1 MRPDP
6 GTGSVRTVSDHL
18 PDRDRSQIRAADAD
32 RSLVAQ
38 LLSDAFANGQLTV
51 DEYDERTAA
60 VYRAKTY
67 GELDL
72 LTGDLVL
79 SPPPAHAP
87 SGGPTNDRVIA
98 IMSGAVRKGEWT
110 PATRIDAFAFW
121 GGIEL
126 DLRRATFT
134 TEETTINCVAIMGGI
149 EVTVPPG
156 VSVEVRGMGI
166 MGGFEHVSA
175 THPGAPRVII
185 TGFAFWGGVS
195 VEIKPADK

>member
-1 MRPDP
+1 M
-6 GTGSVRTVSDHL
+6 SDHL
-18 PDRDRSQIRAADAD
+18 PDRDRSRIRAADAD
-32 RSLVAQ
+32 RNLVAQ

-51 DEYDERTAA
+51 TEYDERTAA

-67 GELDL
+67 GELDV

-79 SPPPAHAP
+79 SPPPARAP
-87 SGGPTNDRVIA
+87 SGGSANDRVIA
-98 IMSGAVRKGEWT
+98 IMSGAMRKGEWT
-110 PATRIDAFAFW
+110 AAARIDAFAFW

-126 DLRRATFT
+126 DLRRASFSA
-134 TEETTINCVAIMGGI
+134 EETTINCVAIMGGI
-149 EVTVPPG
+149 DVTVPPG

-175 THPGAPRVII
+175 AHPGAPRVVV

-195 VEIKPADK
+195 VEIKDPDKPRIADA

>member
-6 GTGSVRTVSDHL
+6 ATGNVRAVSDHL
-18 PDRDRSQIRAADAD
+18 PDRDRSQVRAADAD
-32 RSLVAQ
+32 RNLVAQ

-51 DEYDERTAA
+51 SEYDERTAA
-60 VYRAKTY
+60 VYQAKTY
-67 GELDL
+67 GELDV

-79 SPPPAHAP
+79 SPPPAAAP
-87 SGGPTNDRVIA
+87 SVGSSNDRVIA

-110 PATRIDAFAFW
+110 PAARIDAFAFW

-126 DLRRATFT
+126 DLRRASFSAQ
-134 TEETTINCVAIMGGI
+134 ETTINCVAIMGGI
-149 EVTVPPG
+149 DVTVPPG

-166 MGGFEHVSA
+166 MGGFDHVSA
-175 THPGAPRVII
+175 AHPGAPRVII

-195 VEIKPADK
+195 VKIKDPSK

>member
-1 MRPDP
+1 M
-6 GTGSVRTVSDHL
+6 SDQL
-18 PDRDRSQIRAADAD
+18 PDRDRSQVRAADAD
-32 RSLVAQ
+32 RNLVAQ

-51 DEYDERTAA
+51 SEYDERTAA
-60 VYRAKTY
+60 VYQAKTY

-72 LTGDLVL
+72 LTGDLAL
-79 SPPPAHAP
+79 SPPPASAP
-87 SGGPTNDRVIA
+87 SGGSSNDRVIA

-110 PATRIDAFAFW
+110 AASRIDAVAFW

-126 DLRRATFT
+126 DLRRASFSSAD
-134 TEETTINCVAIMGGI
+134 TTINCVAIMGGI

-175 THPGAPRVII
+175 AHPGAPRVIV

-195 VEIKPADK
+195 VEIKAPDK

>member
-1 MRPDP
+1 M
-6 GTGSVRTVSDHL
+6 
-18 PDRDRSQIRAADAD
+18 RAADAD
-32 RSLVAQ
+32 RNLVAQ
-38 LLSDAFANGQLTV
+38 LLSDACANGQLTV
-51 DEYDERTAA
+51 SEFDERTAA
-60 VYRAKTY
+60 VYQAKTY

-79 SPPPAHAP
+79 SPPPAGAP
-87 SGGPTNDRVIA
+87 SGGSSHDRVIA

-110 PATRIDAFAFW
+110 AAARIDAVAFW

-126 DLRRATFT
+126 DLRRASFSA
-134 TEETTINCVAIMGGI
+134 EETTVNCVAIMGGI

-175 THPGAPRVII
+175 AHPGAPRVVI

-195 VEIKPADK
+195 VDIKPAGKGSRLDK